1 MDPSRPAS
9 HDLREEFRLTGTRPA
24 FGAGLRAGIGLAVP
38 VFIGLF
44 TGHLVGGTYVAMG
57 CWFALLVDIGG
68 TRFQKAR
75 AMFAGIAA
83 SALAVL
89 VGGSVKSVPGLAPL
103 ATFGWVFAGGFAS
116 LFGSTAAQVS
126 FIASLVF
133 VIAVG
138 VTVPA
143 NALFQSG
150 LYLAGGAWATL
161 LSIGFWTIHPNQP
174 VREAVA
180 KLYTALAAH
189 LRNGMTAAQQACDET
204 WWGTQSLSGFTQQL
218 ETARQLWETVR
229 TKRNGLTESERE
241 LLIALENA
249 RLMVRSVVAY
259 VETVAVAVREDPEL
273 RDPLLQLTTAFTA
286 TSRRLADSILTRKSP
301 GPLNEMDSAPGALNR
316 MLDERRAEDYAEPDG
331 YRKLL
336 SLGKVTRQAS
346 LMAGQFRRIAEI
358 LGQPERIRL
367 EPATATA
374 ATSAALTTSP
384 DVRQI
389 LRANLTFRST
399 ALRHALRVALL
410 TAGGQI
416 LGFVLPWSRGYWVP
430 LSVLVVLKPDY
441 GGTISRAIQR
451 VIGTIVGGLIAA
463 GLAAGVR
470 ESEFQGFL
478 IGGLAF
484 AAFSVKPL
492 NFGIYTIALTPLF
505 MVMLNLLDKGDWQVT
520 LLRIADTA
528 IGGGLCLLGG
538 YILLPDWERVRLP
551 AQIAKAIRANLAY
564 FQQVMALYIQRSG
577 EPSGMEA
584 VHRAAELENA
594 NASAAAQRLAAEPSH
609 KRGDAASWVTAIV
622 YLRGLT
628 NSIMTL
634 AEHAREIS
642 GAKPLPGLVEV
653 TNAICR
659 ALEDLAG
666 RMENRQVASAPFQL
680 DRDFARLRA
689 EVDRLHVTR
698 MEERA
703 FDPSGLTP
711 TLTAV
716 RENTFLSIELD
727 QVINK
732 VNVLRDAV
740 ERLTAE
746 GRQACD
752 RSQDSGVRIQEPNS
766 GQESGARSR
775 ESEGRIQR

>member
-1 MDPSRPAS
+1 MDALRPAR
-9 HDLREEFRLTGTRPA
+9 HDLREEFRFTGTRPA
-24 FGAGLRAGIGLAVP
+24 FEAGLRAGIGLAVP
-38 VFIGLF
+38 IFVGLF

-57 CWFALLVDIGG
+57 CWFGLLIDIGG
-68 TRFQKAR
+68 TRLRKAR
-75 AMFAGIAA
+75 GMFAGISA

-89 VGGSVKSVPGLAPL
+89 VGGSVNRVPGLAPI
-103 ATFGWVFAGGFAS
+103 AVFGWVFAGGFAS

-126 FIASLVF
+126 FIASFVF
-133 VIAVG
+133 VIAAG
-138 VTVPA
+138 VTNPA

-150 LYLAGGAWATL
+150 LYLAGGAWAIL
-161 LSIGFWTIHPNQP
+161 LSLGFWVIHPNQP
-174 VREAVA
+174 VRQAVA
-180 KLYTALAAH
+180 QLYTALSTQ
-189 LRNGMTAAQQACDET
+189 LRDGIAAAQGATDET

-218 ETARQLWETVR
+218 EAARRLWETIR
-229 TKRNGLTESERE
+229 TKRNGLSESERE
-241 LLIALENA
+241 LLVALENA
-249 RLMVRSVVAY
+249 RLIVRSVVAY
-259 VETVAVAVREDPEL
+259 LETVAIVVRENSEL
-273 RDPLLQLTTAFTA
+273 RDPLLQLTTAFAA
-286 TSRRLADSILTRKSP
+286 TSQRLADSILTRKSP
-301 GPLNEMDSAPGALNR
+301 GPLNEMDSGLGTLNR
-316 MLDERRAEDYAEPDG
+316 MFNERRAENYADPDD

-336 SLGKVTRQAS
+336 SLAKITRQAS
-346 LMAGQFRRIAEI
+346 LMAGQFKRIAEI

-374 ATSAALTTSP
+374 ATSAALTASP
-384 DVRQI
+384 NVRQI

-399 ALRHALRVALL
+399 ALRHALRVAIL
-410 TAGGQI
+410 TAGAQI
-416 LGFVLPWSRGYWVP
+416 LGSVLPWSRGYWVP
-430 LSVLVVLKPDY
+430 VSVLVVLKPDY

-478 IGGLAF
+478 IGALAF
-484 AAFSVKPL
+484 AAFTVKPL

-505 MVMLNLLDKGDWQVT
+505 MVMLNLLDEGDWQVT
-520 LLRIADTA
+520 LLRILDTA

-538 YILLPDWERVRLP
+538 YILLPAWERVRLP
-551 AQIAKAIRANLAY
+551 AQTAKAIRVNLAY

-577 EPSGMEA
+577 EPPEMEA

-594 NASAAAQRLAAEPSH
+594 NASAAAQRLVAEPSH
-609 KRGDAASWVTAIV
+609 KRGDVESWLTTIV

-628 NSIMTL
+628 NSITTL

-642 GAKPLPGLVEV
+642 GAKPLPGLIEV
-653 TNAICR
+653 TTAICR
-659 ALEDLAG
+659 ALEDLAE
-666 RMENRQVASAPFQL
+666 RMESTQKASAPFQL

-689 EVDRLHVTR
+689 EVDRLHLAR

-703 FDPSGLTP
+703 SGPSGLTP

-732 VNVLRDAV
+732 VSVLRDAV
-740 ERLTAE
+740 ERLTATY
-746 GRQACD
+746 
-752 RSQDSGVRIQEPNS
+752 
-766 GQESGARSR
+766 ARR
-775 ESEGRIQR
+775 SEGG